1 MNTEGLMMFYRILIA
16 ILLASLS
23 MTANANNGF
32 NNAVMN
38 VKTKQQ
44 YAVSAILKKN
54 TQDTTVRIVQSIE
67 KASSKEEA
75 SGMLFNRIKQ
85 EFEGYSIV
93 DSIVSIVPEKQNECD
108 SWI

>member
-1 MNTEGLMMFYRILIA
+1 MFYRILIA
-16 ILLASLS
+16 ILLASLC
-23 MTANANNGF
+23 MAANAESSYQ
-32 NNAVMN
+32 NAV
-38 VKTKQQ
+38 VKAQTNQQ

-67 KASSKEEA
+67 KATSKEEA